1 MNPRVKNVVALP
13 HHKLEIEFNNGEKGV
28 YGCSHLLEFG
38 AFKEL
43 KDENYCKKAR
53 TLDGTVAW
61 PHEQD
66 ICPDTLYLDSIR
78 DGEQGEKSGP
88 SRPRAGQHNRWAA
101 SDLLE
106 DQQAN
111 IVPAGQAGGIEPA
124 PLSCEQGSRKLP
136 RLRST
141 FRSFTSTA
149 GSESSTGATAF
160 TPLSG

>member
-1 MNPRVKNVVALP
+1 MRAAIGAAITVTDTTIELTSVKTDAIN
-13 HHKLEIEFNNGEKGV
+13 
-28 YGCSHLLEFG
+28 
-38 AFKEL
+38 
-43 KDENYCKKAR
+43 
-53 TLDGTVAW
+53 LDV
-61 PHEQD
+61 
-66 ICPDTLYLDSIR
+66 LRLDR
-78 DGEQGEKSGP
+78 L
-88 SRPRAGQHNRWAA
+88 HVAA

-124 PLSCEQGSRKLP
+124 PLSCEQGNRKLP
-136 RLRST
+136 RLRFT